1 MARQVAPGTPG
12 EINALNIKQPTVDLS
27 IFDKFGDE
35 KIKAATA
42 GFKLY
47 AETTAKAES
56 QKLYEQFKNDPIGLS
71 NALEKLPTMFKDLP
85 ESMQEEIN
93 GKLYLDS
100 VSLVSKARANQEK
113 LQLAEYKRNAY
124 ADAQLS
130 INQLADDTFNVLRFM
145 TAPAEEKRSIDYDIY
160 KAHRQ
165 NLNQLSQLTDE
176 EGKPLFSESQRGKMM
191 MPKEAFINGFKQF
204 VYRME
209 EDQLKDWDKN
219 VFQNRDQFKQMLGID
234 DDAYDTAV
242 TVVTKQLKA
251 LKDKSDR
258 EIHGQ
263 AWHDAATLISEPTE
277 IAIEKAKSYDFA
289 NKKAIDSIVEAS
301 KKTTLEKYY
310 DPTKKTSPGAFIE
323 AYAAFGE
330 AIENNDW
337 SYQGR
342 EQALEKAGNA
352 LTYLAGLAKEANLP
366 PSAVDKLKQT
376 VVKALTDKQAQQA
389 LIDSFAVTST
399 LSPEKLEEI
408 RESLRTKGKRETVK
422 QYELNKASASQRTAV
437 QTARE
442 IADENYGIALESA
455 LGHFLAGDMDT
466 FNARMQEADVQYKKD
481 SSSFIVRTPAEWA
494 RLEKALAEKQ
504 PAIIQY
510 LGRPLKFNG
519 FDNKGALFEEIF

>member
-27 IFDKFGDE
+27 IFDEFGDE

-85 ESMQEEIN
+85 ESMQDEIN
-93 GKLYLDS
+93 SKLYLDS

-145 TAPAEEKRSIDYDIY
+145 TAPAEEKRPIDYDIY

-176 EGKPLFSESQRGKMM
+176 EGKPLFSETQRGKMM

-251 LKDKSDR
+251 LKDNEDR

-263 AWHDAATLISEPTE
+263 AWHDAAALISGPTE

-289 NKKAIDSIVEAS
+289 NKKAIDAIVKAS
-301 KKTTLEKYY
+301 KQTVLDEYYNPNRTT
-310 DPTKKTSPGAFIE
+310 TPGAFLN
-323 AYAAFGE
+323 AFNE
-330 AIENNDW
+330 FAEIIQNNDW
-337 SYQGR
+337 SYDGR
-342 EQALEKAGNA
+342 METLEKAGGA
-352 LTYLAGLAKEANLP
+352 LTNLAGIAKEYNLP
-366 PSAVDKLKQT
+366 PEKVEALKNT
-376 VVKALTDKQAQQA
+376 IVKTITDKMAQQA
-389 LIDSFAVTST
+389 VLN
-399 LSPEKLEEI
+399 SPIFGPIEFTNEYMFSGKDLPRTASQKAEEI
-408 RESLRTKGKRETVK
+408 AAQNFETN
-422 QYELNKASASQRTAV
+422 L
-437 QTARE
+437 
-442 IADENYGIALESA
+442 
-455 LGHFLAGDMDT
+455 
-466 FNARMQEADVQYKKD
+466 FNAIGLLLNGRTEDFEAAMTQADVQYKKD
-481 SSSFIVRTPAEWA
+481 KVGFIVKSDAEWA

-510 LGRPLKFNG
+510 LGRPLSFKG

>member
-27 IFDKFGDE
+27 IFDEFGDE

-85 ESMQEEIN
+85 ESMQDEIN

-145 TAPAEEKRSIDYDIY
+145 TAPVEEKRPIDYDIY

-176 EGKPLFSESQRGKMM
+176 EGKPLFSETQRSKMM

-209 EDQLKDWDKN
+209 EDQLKDWDKT

-251 LKDKSDR
+251 LKDNADR

-263 AWHDAATLISEPTE
+263 AWHDAAALISGPTE

-289 NKKAIDSIVEAS
+289 NKKAIDAIVKAS
-301 KKTTLEKYY
+301 KQTVLDEYYNPNRTT
-310 DPTKKTSPGAFIE
+310 TPGAFLN
-323 AYAAFGE
+323 AFNE
-330 AIENNDW
+330 FAEIIQNNDW
-337 SYQGR
+337 SYDGR
-342 EQALEKAGNA
+342 METLEKAGDA
-352 LTYLAGLAKEANLP
+352 LTNLASIAKEYNLP
-366 PSAVDKLKQT
+366 PEKVEALKNT
-376 VVKALTDKQAQQA
+376 IVKTITDKMAQQA
-389 LIDSFAVTST
+389 VLN
-399 LSPEKLEEI
+399 SPIFGPIEFTNEYMFSGKDLPRTASQKAEEI
-408 RESLRTKGKRETVK
+408 AAQNFETN
-422 QYELNKASASQRTAV
+422 L
-437 QTARE
+437 
-442 IADENYGIALESA
+442 
-455 LGHFLAGDMDT
+455 
-466 FNARMQEADVQYKKD
+466 FNAMGLLLNGRTEDFEAAMTQADVQYKKD
-481 SSSFIVRTPAEWA
+481 KVGFIVKSDAEWA

-510 LGRPLKFNG
+510 LGRPLSFKG

>member
-27 IFDKFGDE
+27 IFDEFGDK

-85 ESMQEEIN
+85 ESMQDEIN
-93 GKLYLDS
+93 SKLYLDS

-145 TAPAEEKRSIDYDIY
+145 TAPAEEKRPIDYDIY

-176 EGKPLFSESQRGKMM
+176 EGKPLFSETQRGKMM

-242 TVVTKQLKA
+242 TVVTTQLKA
-251 LKDKSDR
+251 LKDNADR

-263 AWHDAATLISEPTE
+263 AWHDAAALISGPTE

-289 NKKAIDSIVEAS
+289 NKKAIDAIV
-301 KKTTLEKYY
+301 
-310 DPTKKTSPGAFIE
+310 KTSKQTVLDEYYNPNRTTTPGAFLE

-330 AIENNDW
+330 TLKNNDW
-337 SYQGR
+337 SYEGR
-342 EQALEKAGNA
+342 EKTLEQAAGA
-352 LTYLAGLAKEANLP
+352 LTMLAGLAKEYNLP
-366 PSAVDKLKQT
+366 PSKVDILKQT
-376 VVKALTDKQAQQA
+376 VVKAITDRNANEVLLNSPIFQTQEGFSNEAIAQGKNLVQDTVSAAKQ
-389 LIDSFAVTST
+389 
-399 LSPEKLEEI
+399 
-408 RESLRTKGKRETVK
+408 
-422 QYELNKASASQRTAV
+422 
-437 QTARE
+437 
-442 IADENYGIALESA
+442 IAAENYENNFEDA
-455 LGHFLAGDMDT
+455 LGLYLRGDTDG
-466 FNARMQEADVQYKKD
+466 FNQAMAAADRQYKKD
-481 SSSFIVRTPAEWA
+481 SVGFIVKSEYEWA

-510 LGRPLKFNG
+510 LGRPLLFKG
-519 FDNKGALFEEIF
+519 FDDKGALFEEIF

>member
-27 IFDKFGDE
+27 IFDEFGDE

-85 ESMQEEIN
+85 ESMQDEIN
-93 GKLYLDS
+93 SKLYLDS

-176 EGKPLFSESQRGKMM
+176 EGKPLFSETQRSKMM

-251 LKDKSDR
+251 LKDNADR

-263 AWHDAATLISEPTE
+263 AWHDAAALISGPTE

-289 NKKAIDSIVEAS
+289 NKKAIDAIVKAS
-301 KKTTLEKYY
+301 KQTVLDEYYNPNRTT
-310 DPTKKTSPGAFIE
+310 TPGAFLN
-323 AYAAFGE
+323 AFNE
-330 AIENNDW
+330 FAEIIQNNDW
-337 SYQGR
+337 SYDGR
-342 EQALEKAGNA
+342 METLEKAGDA
-352 LTYLAGLAKEANLP
+352 LTNLASIAKEYNLP
-366 PSAVDKLKQT
+366 PEKVEALKNT
-376 VVKALTDKQAQQA
+376 IVKTITDKMAQQA
-389 LIDSFAVTST
+389 VLN
-399 LSPEKLEEI
+399 SPIFGPIEFTNEYMFSGKDLPRTASQKAEEI
-408 RESLRTKGKRETVK
+408 AAQNFETN
-422 QYELNKASASQRTAV
+422 L
-437 QTARE
+437 
-442 IADENYGIALESA
+442 
-455 LGHFLAGDMDT
+455 
-466 FNARMQEADVQYKKD
+466 FNAMGLLLNGRTEDFEAAMTQADVQYKKD
-481 SSSFIVRTPAEWA
+481 KVGFIVKSDAEWA

>member
-27 IFDKFGDE
+27 IFDEFGDK

-85 ESMQEEIN
+85 ESTQDEIN
-93 GKLYLDS
+93 SKLYLDS

-145 TAPAEEKRSIDYDIY
+145 TAPVEEKRPIDYDIY

-176 EGKPLFSESQRGKMM
+176 EGKPLFSETQRDKMM

-219 VFQNRDQFKQMLGID
+219 VFQNREQFKQMLGID

-251 LKDKSDR
+251 LKDNADR

-263 AWHDAATLISEPTE
+263 AWHDAAALISGPTE

-289 NKKAIDSIVEAS
+289 NKKAIDAIVKAS
-301 KKTTLEKYY
+301 KQTVLDEYYNPNRTT
-310 DPTKKTSPGAFIE
+310 TPGAFLN
-323 AYAAFGE
+323 AFNE
-330 AIENNDW
+330 FAEIIQNNDW
-337 SYQGR
+337 SYDGR
-342 EQALEKAGNA
+342 METLEKAGDA
-352 LTYLAGLAKEANLP
+352 LTNLASIAKEYNLP
-366 PSAVDKLKQT
+366 PEKVEALKNT
-376 VVKALTDKQAQQA
+376 IVKTITDKMAQQA
-389 LIDSFAVTST
+389 VLN
-399 LSPEKLEEI
+399 SPIFGSIEFTNEYMFSGRDLPRTALQKAEEI
-408 RESLRTKGKRETVK
+408 AAQNFETN
-422 QYELNKASASQRTAV
+422 L
-437 QTARE
+437 
-442 IADENYGIALESA
+442 
-455 LGHFLAGDMDT
+455 
-466 FNARMQEADVQYKKD
+466 FNAMGLLLNGRTEDFEAAMTQADVQYKKD
-481 SSSFIVRTPAEWA
+481 KVGFIVKSDAEWA

-510 LGRPLKFNG
+510 LGRPLKFKG

>member
-27 IFDKFGDE
+27 IFDEFGDE

-85 ESMQEEIN
+85 ESMQDEIN

-176 EGKPLFSESQRGKMM
+176 EGKPLFSETQRNKMM

-242 TVVTKQLKA
+242 TVVTTQLKA
-251 LKDKSDR
+251 LKDNADR

-263 AWHDAATLISEPTE
+263 AWHDAAALISGPTE

-289 NKKAIDSIVEAS
+289 NKKAIDAIVKAS
-301 KKTTLEKYY
+301 KQTVLDEYYNPNRTT
-310 DPTKKTSPGAFIE
+310 TPGAFLN
-323 AYAAFGE
+323 AFNE
-330 AIENNDW
+330 FAEIIQNNDW
-337 SYQGR
+337 SYDGR
-342 EQALEKAGNA
+342 METLEKAGDA
-352 LTYLAGLAKEANLP
+352 LTNLAGIAKEYNLP
-366 PSAVDKLKQT
+366 PKKVEALKNT
-376 VVKALTDKQAQQA
+376 IVKTITDKMAQQA
-389 LIDSFAVTST
+389 VLN
-399 LSPEKLEEI
+399 SPIFGPIEFTNEYMFSGKDLPRTASQKAEEI
-408 RESLRTKGKRETVK
+408 AAQNFETN
-422 QYELNKASASQRTAV
+422 L
-437 QTARE
+437 
-442 IADENYGIALESA
+442 
-455 LGHFLAGDMDT
+455 
-466 FNARMQEADVQYKKD
+466 FNAMGLLLNGRTEDFEAAMTQADVQYKKD
-481 SSSFIVRTPAEWA
+481 KVGFIVKSDAEWA

-510 LGRPLKFNG
+510 LGRPLSFKG